1 MNIKAYVEEAKKQ
14 YNALTDRQKYYV
26 IGILVGSCIFLAVL
40 LLLKLVLLAIILVAF
55 AVVVCINYY
64 RLMNIQRGEAYYEE
78 LKTRDLY
85 KKSKLTVKDIVNNSK
100 YDIYNKLGIQN
111 KSRYDDYFE
120 PQMRVNGEMYF
131 AKGRVQEVINLRNG
145 RFRALVFG
153 REKYTVEL
161 QFSPNDDLEHMNCTC
176 SGFSQSMSCKHTYA
190 TVYAIK
196 CSGNIRAM
204 LNEIN
209 LHIDSAEELID
220 ESEQYVIRLY
230 SKSPYYNE
238 YMKNIK
244 AYTEKLME
252 LRTNLN
258 GKNENALLS
267 DVVMSIKLLEGYR
280 KYAMSMFSNV
290 KETSIQNKLFLP
302 KFEQIATK
310 LFKKEDDPYRNTL
323 SRAYVNKTQQSTSS
337 VANNSTTTASDTAQ
351 TGTTAASAAS
361 TTTTD
366 SVANTV
372 NKPNIQPTSAK
383 ANVAPAANP
392 TATVAARTTTSTV
405 NSGGGASTGTI
416 SPQNIQDIINHKPNA
431 NATQV
436 KTASIATAH
445 SNVQNNVIEPV
456 NPNKKVENTTQNVVT
471 ESINEVGPRPTP
483 PPTPRPTP
491 GPARSPKDFDEI
503 EPLNPVS
510 GDMAA
515 NPNSHLLE
523 DDEAYNALFKDGE
536 KEAVVQFE
544 DFEIHVKKK
553 KK

>member
-14 YNALTDRQKYYV
+14 YYALTDKQKYYA

-40 LLLKLVLLAIILVAF
+40 LLLKLVLLAIALLVF
-55 AVVVCINYY
+55 AVVVFINYY
-64 RLMNIQRGEAYYEE
+64 RLMNIQRGEAYYED

-100 YDIYNKLGIQN
+100 YDIYTKLGIQD
-111 KSRYDDYFE
+111 KSRYDEYFE

-161 QFSPNDDLEHMNCTC
+161 QFGPNDEIEHMNCTC

-204 LNEIN
+204 ITEIN
-209 LHIDSAEELID
+209 CNIDSAEELID
-220 ESEQYVIRLY
+220 ESEQYVISLY
-230 SKSPYYNE
+230 SKTPYYDE

-244 AYTEKLME
+244 AYSEKLME

-267 DVVMSIKLLEGYR
+267 DVIMSIKILEGYR
-280 KYAMSMFSNV
+280 KYAMSIFSNV
-290 KETSIQNKLFLP
+290 KETSTQNKIFLP
-302 KFEQIATK
+302 KFEQIVSK
-310 LFKKEDDPYRNTL
+310 LFKKEEDPYRNTL
-323 SRAYVNKTQQSTSS
+323 SRIYVNKENTQQTTSS
-337 VANNSTTTASDTAQ
+337 AVNNTSASNNTTQ
-351 TGTTAASAAS
+351 ASAPTANPAS
-361 TTTTD
+361 GNAAQA
-366 SVANTV
+366 VV
-372 NKPNIQPTSAK
+372 RP
-383 ANVAPAANP
+383 NVAPAAANTNTVSTANTTV
-392 TATVAARTTTSTV
+392 TATRPATPPNNGETT
-405 NSGGGASTGTI
+405 GAGTI

-431 NATQV
+431 NATQT

-456 NPNKKVENTTQNVVT
+456 NPNKKVGNATQNVVT
-471 ESINEVGPRPTP
+471 ENTNEVGPRPTP
-483 PPTPRPTP
+483 PPAPRPTP

-503 EPLNPVS
+503 EPINPVP
-510 GDMAA
+510 GDMTA

-523 DDEAYNALFKDGE
+523 DDAAYNALFKEGE